1 MKFEPMRT
9 LMIGVCEVAALG
21 LLALCFVAALVE
33 TVFRGGK
40 VLGDLE
46 DDR

>member
-21 LLALCFVAALVE
+21 LLALCFVGALIE
-33 TVFRGGK
+33 TLFRGCK
-40 VLGDLE
+40 VLNDLE

>member
-1 MKFEPMRT
+1 MKNLMNT
-9 LMIGVCEVAALG
+9 LTTFAASCAALG
-21 LLALCFVAALVE
+21 LLALCFVAALIE